1 MLRKPAFW
9 IAFALFELAFGT
21 VVFLATRN
29 HYMPMPVRPA
39 AERPAAMPAVP
50 AWPGDATGSSAPP
63 LGGFMAPAS
72 PDDPAALA
80 QQADQYFAD
89 RQYDRAAEL
98 YARLLTL
105 APDNAE
111 VYNNL
116 GLTLHYTGRSTE
128 ALAKLSEGIAVDP
141 TNQRIWLTTG
151 FVNAQLGNIEDARTA
166 LSNALFM
173 NPDND
178 VGRSAATMLE
188 GLPQ

>member
-50 AWPGDATGSSAPP
+50 AWPGDAT
-63 LGGFMAPAS
+63 
-72 PDDPAALA
+72 LA